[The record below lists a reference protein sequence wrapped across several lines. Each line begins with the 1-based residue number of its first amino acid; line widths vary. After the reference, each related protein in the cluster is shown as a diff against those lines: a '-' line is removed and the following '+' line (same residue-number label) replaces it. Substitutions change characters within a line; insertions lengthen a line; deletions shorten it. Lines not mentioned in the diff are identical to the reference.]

1 MKAGRPVMYALTLG
15 GPSGVDSVIKFMH
28 REMVDT
34 LLHCGVN
41 RLSELGRSHVARAWG
56 SAPEPR

>member
-1 MKAGRPVMYALTLG
+1 MYALTLG